1 MYILI
6 SQWSSLQAQSE
17 TIPVILSKFFDWKSV
32 LRWKKTF
39 DILNISLIV
48 NNYKNIDFSEIET
61 GVS

>member
-17 TIPVILSKFFDWKSV
+17 TIPVILSKFLIEKVFYV
-32 LRWKKTF
+32 EKKAF

-48 NNYKNIDFSEIET
+48 YNYKNIDFSEIET